1 MKKTLIAAALGL
13 ACVIPQAEA
22 SLFNF
27 SYTLAGGDVIAGQV
41 DGTLQADNNTLVV
54 NSVLDFATF
63 NGVDG
68 PSLPFV
74 SSTDTFL
81 GVTPGLSPTLT
92 LDGSFLDFVTCTDA
106 ACSDGF
112 SFNAGNAFALI
123 FAGGVPVYNSGT
135 SFGNGIE
142 PFNIANWNIQAAA
155 VPTPAA
161 IWLLGSGL
169 LGLFGMRKKLNF
181 AA

>member
-41 DGTLQADNNTLVV
+41 DGTLQADNNTLVI

-74 SSTDTFL
+74 ASVDTFINI
-81 GVTPGLSPTLT
+81 TPGLSPTLT
-92 LDGSFLDFVTCTDA
+92 LDGSFMDFIACTDGS
-106 ACSDGF
+106 CNDGL
-112 SFNAGNAFALI
+112 SFNAGNSFSLLV
-123 FAGGVPVYNSGT
+123 AGGTPVYNSGAA
-135 SFGNGIE
+135 FGNTLE
-142 PFNIANWNIQAAA
+142 PFNTANWNIQA

-169 LGLFGMRKKLNF
+169 IGLFGMRKKLNF

>member
-1 MKKTLIAAALGL
+1 M
-13 ACVIPQAEA
+13 
-22 SLFNF
+22 FNF

-74 SSTDTFL
+74 VSTDTFTGL
-81 GVTPGLSPTLT
+81 TPNFLSPTLT
-92 LDGSFLDFVTCTDA
+92 LDGSFMDFIACTDGS
-106 ACSDGF
+106 CNDGF
-112 SFNAGNAFALI
+112 SFNVGNSFSLL
-123 FAGGVPVYNSGT
+123 AGGGTPLYNSGAT
-135 SFGNGIE
+135 FGDKIE
-142 PFNIANWNIQAAA
+142 PFNTANWNIQA

-169 LGLFGMRKKLNF
+169 IGLFGMRKKLNF